1 MHISR
6 ASGAAFLA
14 GVLTLAAGCGG
25 SSTST
30 ASTSGSS
37 APAAASEVAS
47 PAAPAAATYHVSVDG
62 NKPELGAPVN
72 EAFLAY
78 YPKAVSVHPGDTVEF
93 ALAESG
99 EPHTVAL
106 GSLVDK
112 AAAIVKALPPHSDPP
127 PAALAALKKV
137 PDLLPQGPGDAIQA
151 GANPCYQAT
160 GDPGVKDACP
170 VKTGDFT
177 GTETLVS
184 SGWLGADAPFTLK
197 ISDSAKPGKYTFYC
211 QLHGPDM
218 SATLTVADKAV
229 TIPAPEEVDATALA
243 ELKADSAKL
252 APTVAQVQGATV
264 AKAVA
269 GAGSQ
274 ALQYG
279 LVDAFGPAQ
288 IKIPVGGSV
297 TWNVFGPHTIFF
309 NAPADAQQERQ
320 LAPDGSIHFNAKA
333 AMPVGG
339 PGAGPKP
346 GLING
351 GVWNGVGPH
360 SSGLILSFPPMLSSY
375 KLRFS
380 KAGTYE
386 FLCTIHTNMKGEVTV
401 A

>member
-1 MHISR
+1 MRISR
-6 ASGAAFLA
+6 PCGAALLA
-14 GVLTLAAGCGG
+14 GVLTLAAGCGD
-25 SSTST
+25 SSGGT
-30 ASTSGSS
+30 
-37 APAAASEVAS
+37 AS
-47 PAAPAAATYHVSVDG
+47 PANGSASTAASPTATSATYHVAVDG
-62 NKPELGAPVN
+62 NKPELGLPVN

-78 YPKAVSVHPGDTVEF
+78 YPKALSVHPGDSVEF
-93 ALAESG
+93 ALADSG

-106 GSLVDK
+106 GSLVDR
-112 AAAIVKALPPHSDPP
+112 AVAVVKALPPRSEPP
-127 PAALAALKKV
+127 PAALVELKKV

-160 GDPGVKDACP
+160 GLPGIKDACP

-177 GTETLVS
+177 GSESLVS
-184 SGWLGADAPFTLK
+184 SGWMGADTPFTLK
-197 ISDSAKPGKYTFYC
+197 ISDGAKPGKYTFFC

-218 SATLTVADKAV
+218 SATLTVVEKAA
-229 TIPAPEEVDATALA
+229 TIPSPAEADAAGLA

-264 AKAVA
+264 DKAVA

-274 ALQYG
+274 ALEYG
-279 LVDAFGPAQ
+279 LVDAFGPEQ

-297 TWNVFGPHTIFF
+297 TWNVFGPHTIYF
-309 NAPADAQQERQ
+309 NAPADAQQQR
-320 LAPDGSIHFNAKA
+320 LVAPDGSVHLNGKA

-339 PGAGPKP
+339 PGAGPQP
-346 GLING
+346 GLVNG

-380 KAGTYE
+380 KAGTYS
-386 FLCTIHTNMKGEVTV
+386 FLCTIHTDMKGQVTV